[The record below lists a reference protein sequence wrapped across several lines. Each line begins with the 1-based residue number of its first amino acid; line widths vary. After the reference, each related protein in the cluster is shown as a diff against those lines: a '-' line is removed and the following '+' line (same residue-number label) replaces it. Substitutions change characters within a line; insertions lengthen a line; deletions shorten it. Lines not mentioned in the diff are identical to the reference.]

1 MKKIAF
7 ILLSLVLVGCG
18 TYVTKEEFAPN
29 MYKDHPQTIVVLPPM
44 NKSTSAEAKEY
55 YTTTIAE
62 PLTQSGYYVYPL
74 EVVND
79 VLKQE
84 GLYDTETMLAVPPQ
98 KFREFFGAD
107 AVLYLTILEWN
118 TSYMITS
125 GSVTVK
131 VAYELKS
138 TSTGDVIWFYDD
150 AVTVNTSGDSGNLGG
165 WAGLLAKAIT
175 TAIKTA
181 ATDYVPIAKEANE
194 KILLAIPFGKYHK
207 QYNADM
213 KIKVEKKK
221 ALKPEEENQKKNP
234 S

>member
-7 ILLSLVLVGCG
+7 ILISLSFVGCG
-18 TYVTKEEFAPN
+18 TYVTKEEFAPE
-29 MYKDHPQTIVVLPPM
+29 MYKDHPQTIVVLPPI

-55 YTTTIAE
+55 YSTTIAE
-62 PLTQSGYYVYPL
+62 PLTQSGYYVYPM

-79 VLKQE
+79 VLQQE
-84 GLYDTETMLAVPPQ
+84 GLYDTETMLSVPPQ

-107 AVLYLTILEWN
+107 AVLYLTILQWN

-138 TSTGDVIWFYDD
+138 THTGDAIWFYDD
-150 AVTVNTSGDSGNLGG
+150 AVTINTSGNSGNTGG
-165 WAGLLAKAIT
+165 WAGLLAQVITTAIT
-175 TAIKTA
+175 TAV
-181 ATDYVPIAKEANE
+181 TDYVPIARQANE

-213 KIKVEKKK
+213 KSKIEKKK
-221 ALKPEEENQKKNP
+221 SLKPVEEESPKGP